1 MAKKKFDI
9 DNHDD
14 VTTNDIFENI
24 GIPSSQL
31 EDAEN
36 IRGLTDNEIK
46 DPNDIKVTIDDEKT
60 PIVVLFGPP
69 SCGKT
74 MVLVRLTRYLR
85 KLGLSVEP
93 ERTFRPS
100 ADVDYKKICD
110 NFNEVVTNEYAAEST
125 KLINFMLLKVWKKG
139 GPICQI
145 LEAPGEHYFNP
156 SKGASNEEFPRYI
169 NNIFNKNNRKIFLI
183 IVEPQWDGDSLNYV
197 ERIKQLKVKMR
208 GNDKV
213 IILYNKIDQTK
224 FVTSRGKTNIQQ
236 AIKSVSDRYNGIF
249 ESFKNETPLVRFLT
263 PYNCKFVPFSTGD
276 YNETTNKNFAYEA
289 SPDEYPSN
297 LWKVIMKCIKG

>member
-14 VTTNDIFENI
+14 VTTNNGFEDIDISSTPIEEMENV
-24 GIPSSQL
+24 
-31 EDAEN
+31 N
-36 IRGLTDNEIK
+36 GLTDNEIK
-46 DPNDIKVTIDDEKT
+46 DPNDIKVTIEDEKT
-60 PIVVLFGPP
+60 PIVVMFGPP

-85 KLGLSVEP
+85 KLGFRVEP

-110 NFNEVVTNEYAAEST
+110 DFNEVVTNEYAAKST

-139 GPICQI
+139 SPICQI
-145 LEAPGEHYFNP
+145 LEAPGEHYYNP
-156 SKGASNEEFPRYI
+156 NRGASNEEFPRYI

-213 IILYNKIDQTK
+213 IILYNKIDQTN
-224 FVTSRGKTNIQQ
+224 FVISSGKTNIRQ
-236 AIKSVSDRYNGIF
+236 AIKSVSDKYNGIF
-249 ESFKNETPLVRFLT
+249 ESFKNEIPIVRFFT

-276 YNETTNKNFAYEA
+276 YNETTNGNFAYEA
-289 SPDEYPSN
+289 SPEEYPSN
-297 LWKVIMKCIKG
+297 LWNEIMKCIKG